1 MRHLVPRRAG
11 GFTLIEALAA
21 IGVLMIL
28 IPVLLQGFTLAG
40 GIAQATRQTA
50 DATALA
56 QSQLDE
62 IVATNDWQYGTTSGE
77 ALIGPTRYQWVT
89 ELDQYET
96 EVNVQTLTVTVNWE
110 RRTMLNKVVLTT
122 IVYMPQSTTTTTAPG
137 GTSSTTTE
145 PAPTR
150 AFSPMTTPGR
160 MVALAPMRARRRT
173 VAPPLHSL

>member
-1 MRHLVPRRAG
+1 MRPLVPRRAG

-21 IGVLMIL
+21 IGVLMIV

-96 EVNVQTLTVTVNWE
+96 EVNVQTLTITVSWV
-110 RRTMLNKVVLTT
+110 RRTSLNQVMLTT
-122 IVYMPQSTTTTTAPG
+122 VVYLPQSTV
-137 GTSSTTTE
+137 TSST
-145 PAPTR
+145 PG
-150 AFSPMTTPGR
+150 MTLGGGVP
-160 MVALAPMRARRRT
+160 
-173 VAPPLHSL
+173 